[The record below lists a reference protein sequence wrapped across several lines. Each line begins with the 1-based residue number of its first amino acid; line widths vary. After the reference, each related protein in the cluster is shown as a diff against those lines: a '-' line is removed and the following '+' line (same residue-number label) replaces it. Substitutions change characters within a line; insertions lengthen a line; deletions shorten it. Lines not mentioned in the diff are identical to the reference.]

1 MASELADTFSCL
13 LCILGLFL
21 TQGGK
26 TVQTQVSERKC
37 ETVSVQSRTGAYVS
51 TFCLFLHLSWSR
63 LDSQVQSGNC
73 TLVTQEHCSDSDC
86 FLQGVSS
93 TALKTQPGNG
103 KCPIQAKLRSRT
115 VHFRRSVFSETKI
128 VAQFELSPLHQWPV
142 SHSLSKHLRV
152 SSRHQYCQVLRM
164 WLVTILAQS
173 LSSWSSE
180 CIQGVG

>member
-1 MASELADTFSCL
+1 MYFR
-13 LCILGLFL
+13 LFL

-26 TVQTQVSERKC
+26 AVQTQVSERKC
-37 ETVSVQSRTGAYVS
+37 KTVSDQSRTGAYVS
-51 TFCLFLHLSWSR
+51 TFSLFLYLSWSR

-115 VHFRRSVFSETKI
+115 VPFRRSVFSETKI
-128 VAQFELSPLHQWPV
+128 VVQFELSHLHQWPV
-142 SHSLSKHLRV
+142 SHSLSKHLEYLPGTSTAKYCDVVGNDIGTVLVLLEFRV
-152 SSRHQYCQVLRM
+152 HSG
-164 WLVTILAQS
+164 
-173 LSSWSSE
+173 SWIINWNS
-180 CIQGVG
+180 Q